1 MGVILLIFL
10 IIATNLQAFKTSLL
24 PLRKII
30 HHRSH
35 SQKLFLKAK
44 DLEQIRQL
52 LLPLQRDVSD
62 VSTKQGSMERKLN
75 EMGLEL
81 SDLAGVFTESLI
93 RQEEG
98 KKKMEQIKPALFRSL
113 PDLASFI
120 ISHVDEQSDSFQPKI
135 FTKALKQNS
144 NHSRLHHTNKATKKL
159 ISQIYHCNQTVV
171 HSLVNQFNTRREF
184 AEAIFSQPSKV
195 DGLPSDKRTPFEDMI
210 ARFANSNKADRDM
223 IMNSDS
229 GFGLL
234 LFSCCSNCTPTH
246 KLEFDMQPQ
255 IRQIRVKKEFM
266 VTVYEI
272 KRSRALASNAV
283 AQIRQR
289 LKILENALV
298 AIHNAERVD
307 LEGVLLLPARNRDE
321 FATTLPDADF
331 DFRIEYR

>member
-10 IIATNLQAFKTSLL
+10 IIATNLQAFKTSL
-24 PLRKII
+24 PISKII

-35 SQKLFLKAK
+35 SQKLFLTAK
-44 DLEQIRQL
+44 DIEQIRQL

-120 ISHVDEQSDSFQPKI
+120 ISHVDEQSDSLQPKTL
-135 FTKALKQNS
+135 TKALKENS
-144 NHSRLHHTNKATKKL
+144 NNSRLQHANKATKKL
-159 ISQIYHCNQTVV
+159 ISQIYHCNATVV
-171 HSLVNQFNTRREF
+171 DSLVNQFNTRREF
-184 AEAIFSQPSKV
+184 AEAIFSQQSMV
-195 DGLPSDKRTPFEDMI
+195 DRLPSDKRTPFEHTI
-210 ARFANSNKADRDM
+210 ARFAKSNKADRD
-223 IMNSDS
+223 ILMNSDS

-234 LFSCCSNCTPTH
+234 LFSCCSNCTPIH
-246 KLEFDMQPQ
+246 ELEFDMQPQ
-255 IRQIRVKKEFM
+255 IRQIRDKEFM

-298 AIHNAERVD
+298 TIHNAERVD

>member
-120 ISHVDEQSDSFQPKI
+120 ISHVDEQSDSLQPKTL
-135 FTKALKQNS
+135 TKALKENS
-144 NHSRLHHTNKATKKL
+144 NNSRLQHANKATKKL
-159 ISQIYHCNQTVV
+159 ISQIYHCNATVV
-171 HSLVNQFNTRREF
+171 DSLVNQFNTRREF